1 MQPELDL
8 YETPLLVD
16 VEEACGELA
25 ACAVCT
31 TGGGSDKAD
40 TAMA

>member
-1 MQPELDL
+1 MDAKNLL

-25 ACAVCT
+25 ACAVCI
-31 TGGGSDKAD
+31 TGGGGAAEQ
-40 TAMA
+40 TA